1 LGIIDY
7 DDPLLMLFVFLE
19 RFRFSGLK
27 NAVQIDIQHP
37 LTMLDEVGFP
47 LKELPYIIWSLKKK
61 SNTVPKQHVYWG
73 MGLCYKNHV
82 RNIYPY
88 HHLLQV
94 RSHCA

>member
-47 LKELPYIIWSLKKK
+47 LKELPYIIWSLKKNPILYQNNMFIGGWAYVIK
-61 SNTVPKQHVYWG
+61 I
-73 MGLCYKNHV
+73 M
-82 RNIYPY
+82 
-88 HHLLQV
+88 
-94 RSHCA
+94 